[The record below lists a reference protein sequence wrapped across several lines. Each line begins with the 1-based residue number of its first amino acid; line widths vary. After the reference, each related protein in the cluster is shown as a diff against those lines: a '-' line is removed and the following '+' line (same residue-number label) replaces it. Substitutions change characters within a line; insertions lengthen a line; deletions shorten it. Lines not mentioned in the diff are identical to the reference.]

1 MRALIGFNDLKSQ
14 RPDIACEYAD
24 DLNALKSDEIRESVM
39 AWIEM
44 LSCMERMESSGLKR
58 WKEVNGIMRAIQQ
71 LVSHRIMFCLKVVNM
86 RIGNVMIASM
96 NGSAF

>member
-1 MRALIGFNDLKSQ
+1 M
-14 RPDIACEYAD
+14 
-24 DLNALKSDEIRESVM
+24 V

-44 LSCMERMESSGLKR
+44 LSCMERMESSGFIS
-58 WKEVNGIMRAIQQ
+58 WKEVNGIMLAMHP

-86 RIGNVMIASM
+86 RIGNVIIASM